1 MEKAL
6 KYELTKA
13 IPELEGAI
21 YPTNAPKNVKR
32 PYLVYA
38 RISTKTTKTLDGYTG
53 DQALSYMYSVM
64 AVRYEDMQALT
75 QKVVDVLLSLPQ
87 KRIGRDGAMF
97 VSDLEINNV
106 DETWENELNVNR
118 GIIDFTVYKEE

>member
-13 IPELEGAI
+13 IPELKDAI

-38 RISTKTTKTLDGYTG
+38 RISTKTTKTLDGYAS

-64 AVRYEDMQALT
+64 AVRYDDMKSLT
-75 QKVVDVLLSLPQ
+75 QKVVTVLLTLSQ
-87 KRIGRDGAMF
+87 KRIGQENEIY

-118 GIIDFTVYKEE
+118 GIIDFTIYKEE